1 MSFILKKIHSVTTLV
16 LYQSFQLAIDIISKA
31 VTSELSDSVAALETA
46 TRDSRQELRQA
57 NAPLAAMVAAQAAQ
71 TSHKKTAEEEAG
83 SMRKRARNPEGQ
95 LLSLD
100 EPDTF
105 EALVK
110 EFKFA
115 SKVFGTS
122 AFSRRR
128 LEGVLVFAGYVV
140 KTHTLK
146 NVLARHQ
153 DTFSYNEADDT
164 YSLII

>member
-1 MSFILKKIHSVTTLV
+1 MSFIIKKIHAIATFA
-16 LYQSFQLAIDIISKA
+16 LYRSYQLAIDFISNA
-31 VTSELSDSVAALETA
+31 VTNKFSESVAALETE
-46 TRDSRQELRQA
+46 TRDSRQELWQA

-71 TSHKKTAEEEAG
+71 TSHMRTAEEEAG

-95 LLSLD
+95 RLGLD
-100 EPDTF
+100 EPETF

-115 SKVFGTS
+115 SRVFGTS

-128 LEGVLVFAGYVV
+128 LEGALVFAGYVV

-164 YSLII
+164 YSLIF